1 MEQSVTVPMVVPRS
15 VRVKRARWRDFV
27 GVSWGHEARFGCFRV
42 WFIYELANKALSMC
56 VCFLYSRS
64 LSFSSLSFSHP
75 SLSLSLY
82 VLLVCVWE
90 CKEVYC
96 CGREWA
102 LFYIGVRVMKKSML
116 KCSPSVWFLLE
127 VVGNVNARTFLDLC
141 VLYSHTYKLK

>member
-56 VCFLYSRS
+56 VCFLHSRS

-75 SLSLSLY
+75 FLSLCL
-82 VLLVCVWE
+82 
-90 CKEVYC
+90 
-96 CGREWA
+96 
-102 LFYIGVRVMKKSML
+102 
-116 KCSPSVWFLLE
+116 FLLSL
-127 VVGNVNARTFLDLC
+127 VLSTLSSCTCGC
-141 VLYSHTYKLK
+141 VY